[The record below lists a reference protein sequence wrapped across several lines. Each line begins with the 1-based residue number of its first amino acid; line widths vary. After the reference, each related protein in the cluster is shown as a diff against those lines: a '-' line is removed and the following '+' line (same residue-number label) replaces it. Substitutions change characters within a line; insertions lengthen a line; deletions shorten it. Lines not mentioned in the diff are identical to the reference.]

1 MIVAGSDSQALA
13 GALARETGD
22 TLAVP
27 EYDRFPDGELLAE
40 VPELADATPDR
51 AVVVAGTLSA
61 EAHLELLQL
70 QDAAREAGVG
80 EVVTVLPYMG
90 YSRQDAAFEAGQPV
104 SARAVARA
112 ISTGTDR
119 VVLVTPHEPAIADF
133 FDVPVD
139 IVDAAPRLAAPLPGD
154 LADPL
159 FLAPD
164 EGAIDLAETVRNA
177 YGAGTTDYFEKERDY
192 DTGAVSVT
200 PSNAPVEGRD
210 VVLVDDI
217 VATGS
222 TMSESIAVLN
232 DRGAARVVVTCVHA
246 LLVRNARTK
255 LDAAGVAGI
264 YATDTVERDVSAVSA
279 APAVAAVL

>member
-13 GALARETGD
+13 GALADETGD
-22 TLAVP
+22 ALAVV

-40 VPELADATPDR
+40 VPELAETTPDR
-51 AVVVAGTLSA
+51 AVIVAGTTSA
-61 EAHLELLQL
+61 EAHVELLQL
-70 QDAAREAGVG
+70 QDAVHEAGVP

-90 YSRQDAAFEAGQPV
+90 YSRQDAAFKPGQPV

-112 ISTGTDR
+112 VSTGTDR

-133 FDVPVD
+133 FDVPVE
-139 IVDAAPRLAAPLPGD
+139 IADAAPQLATPLSGE
-154 LADPL
+154 LAEPL

-164 EGAIDLAETVRNA
+164 EGAVDLAETVCGA
-177 YGAGTTDYFEKERDY
+177 YGAGTADYFEKDRDY
-192 DTGAVSVT
+192 DTGEVTVT
-200 PSNAPVEGRD
+200 PSAAPVEGRD

-232 DRGAARVVVTCVHA
+232 GRGASRVVVTCVHA
-246 LLVRNARTK
+246 LLVGNARSK
-255 LDAAGVAGI
+255 LVSAGVAGI